1 MAEFSIIVPVYNV
14 EKEIRKCLDSL
25 KNQTYDDFEVLC
37 VDDCGND
44 SSMDIV
50 NEYAQNDSRFKVLTH
65 EHNRGVSAARNT
77 GLDNAIGEFV
87 MFVDSDDWL
96 ELNAL
101 EVVKDALDRSK
112 SDVVVFD
119 LYDCYPNKEK
129 HVHDDE
135 FKKVN
140 NKQML
145 IDERVLDSLVGVV
158 WNRAYRKSV
167 LDDNNIRF
175 PEGMIIEDSEF
186 SFKVCMHIKSVF
198 FIADVLYNYLR
209 NREGSYTTE
218 DVVQNRISDEI
229 TVIFHCWDYAKSLGL
244 SKKYR
249 NYFLR
254 LIGTTTKKILG
265 LSHKRRYILSRIR
278 DLLNEMN
285 FPEDFKDM
293 DKKSNVLTLWMD

>member
-135 FKKVN
+135 FKKFN